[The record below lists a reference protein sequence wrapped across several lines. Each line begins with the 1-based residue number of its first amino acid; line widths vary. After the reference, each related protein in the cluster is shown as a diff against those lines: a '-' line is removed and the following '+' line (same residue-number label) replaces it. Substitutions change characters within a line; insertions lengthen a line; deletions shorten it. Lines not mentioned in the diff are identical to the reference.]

1 MLEKLSNTTIT
12 VMNLL
17 NSRAICMGNN
27 ATTSFDPTT
36 SAFRKFVL
44 WPISR
49 RPVFVVEASYR
60 CQQTRTSSGEVRYA
74 ESICL
79 RQF

>member
-17 NSRAICMGNN
+17 NSRVICMGNN

-44 WPISR
+44 
-49 RPVFVVEASYR
+49 
-60 CQQTRTSSGEVRYA
+60 
-74 ESICL
+74 
-79 RQF
+79 